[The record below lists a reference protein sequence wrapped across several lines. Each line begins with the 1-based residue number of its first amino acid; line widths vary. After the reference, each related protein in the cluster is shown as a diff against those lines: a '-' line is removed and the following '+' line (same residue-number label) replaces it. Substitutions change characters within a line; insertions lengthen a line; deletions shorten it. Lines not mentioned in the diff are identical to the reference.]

1 MSNVSKKKYNIKKGI
16 IMASESSSSIGTLAG
31 LANALTVAFVIL
43 KLCKVIT
50 WSWWLVVLVPY
61 CFVLIC
67 YAIQLLCCLIRKEKR
82 DE

>member
-50 WSWWLVVLVPY
+50 WSWWLVFLPT
-61 CFVLIC
+61 LISVGIGIV
-67 YAIQLLCCLIRKEKR
+67 ALIILILLLFTR
-82 DE
+82 

>member
-1 MSNVSKKKYNIKKGI
+1 MSNVSKKKYNIKKRI

-50 WSWWLVVLVPY
+50 WSWWLVFLPT
-61 CFVLIC
+61 LISVGIGIV
-67 YAIQLLCCLIRKEKR
+67 ALIILILLFN
-82 DE
+82 